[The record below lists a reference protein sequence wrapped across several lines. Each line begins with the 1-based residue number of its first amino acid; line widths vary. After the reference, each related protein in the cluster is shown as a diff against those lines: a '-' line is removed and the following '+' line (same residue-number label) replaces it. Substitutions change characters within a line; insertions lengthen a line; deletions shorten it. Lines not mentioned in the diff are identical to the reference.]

1 MNYKQFERLKALAFE
16 LSALSAEMIAEFMAM
31 DRQDAENAKAQKK
44 SRKRHFAVSRV
55 QTR

>member
-1 MNYKQFERLKALAFE
+1 MNYKQFERLKA

-44 SRKRHFAVSRV
+44 IPKTAFCCFQGANSIAE
-55 QTR
+55 